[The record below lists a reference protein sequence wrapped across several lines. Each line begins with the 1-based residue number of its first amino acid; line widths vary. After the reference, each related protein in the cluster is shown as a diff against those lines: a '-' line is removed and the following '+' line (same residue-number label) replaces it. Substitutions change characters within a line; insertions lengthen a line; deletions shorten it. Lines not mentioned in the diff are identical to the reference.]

1 MSQSQN
7 VKLISGAQNYQGQ
20 EKAELL
26 TVLEEKL
33 ERHDPRHAW
42 HPGFLDVASWE
53 RRRRAVEKS
62 GEIFLVK
69 VPSSS
74 CRTITESGPSWRQ
87 TYHCHGRC
95 QHCEELDGASTD
107 MPSTIF

>member
-42 HPGFLDVASWE
+42 HPGFLDVAHPG
-53 RRRRAVEKS
+53 RG
-62 GEIFLVK
+62 GEGQWKNLV
-69 VPSSS
+69 
-74 CRTITESGPSWRQ
+74 RFFW
-87 TYHCHGRC
+87 
-95 QHCEELDGASTD
+95 
-107 MPSTIF
+107 